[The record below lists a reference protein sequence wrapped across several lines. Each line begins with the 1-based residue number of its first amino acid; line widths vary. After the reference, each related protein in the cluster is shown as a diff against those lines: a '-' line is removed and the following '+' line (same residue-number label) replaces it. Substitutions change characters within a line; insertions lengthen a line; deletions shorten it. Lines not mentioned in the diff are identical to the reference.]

1 MLWQG
6 MWKGVVKLGIKDIL
20 FSFQFFDKLNDM
32 DARMKAVSDRLNLF
46 MDNNNEN
53 TKNNDKGNQKSQRF
67 G

>member
-1 MLWQG
+1 MY
-6 MWKGVVKLGIKDIL
+6 L

-53 TKNNDKGNQKSQRF
+53 TKNDSSGNQKSQRF